1 MSGKNR
7 VRSDKERPRG
17 YNNRLRRFLWWSL
30 FVFISS
36 AVMIIDFFPAQVSVE
51 VGEPAN
57 EDIYF
62 NGNTTSYISDIR
74 TVMAEN
80 IAAAAVEPVYRIDNQ
95 PLTALIALIANNFS
109 QWAILAENKDMEQDA
124 KLDAAWRVLDLDRQA
139 WLTATEENQILR
151 LGKTAADIDK
161 MLLAVLQCNR
171 DQLNNIRAFLQNSI
185 MEIIQPGVTEDEL
198 VKAVAQIRSN
208 IEKAE
213 YDEQI
218 SALLLFS
225 YDRFAIA
232 ANKFYDGANT
242 ELARQE
248 AIAAVPPVS
257 ITVKTGELIVSKGS
271 LVNDLQ
277 IEALLGLGL
286 LQQGNRM
293 ISHIGIVVIIVM
305 FYVMLIMYA
314 RRYYPRTRGR
324 EANIVLIGV
333 LFNIILFAAKL
344 LSMIPS
350 ASSEFVLQIGFLLPV
365 AAMSMILTIL
375 LGQGIA
381 IFVTLFMSLCAG
393 MIFPGGVYCS
403 FVAVVGG
410 LMGVFCSGNVNQRG
424 QFVNASVYIAGVN
437 MVMITAVNLITEQSY
452 NIIAVGLGFGL
463 LNGLFSAILT
473 MGILPF
479 FESGFKITTSV
490 KLMELANS
498 NHPLLKRLMMEAP
511 GTYHHSVLVGNLA
524 ETAAD
529 AIGADPLL
537 VRVASYYH
545 DIGKIKRPIFFIE
558 NQQGHENPHDKL
570 QPSLSALIITSHV
583 KDGVDILR
591 EHKFPQEIIDAVK
604 MHHGTGLLSFFYN
617 KAKEAAEN
625 PDSVRKEDYCYG
637 GPLPSTKEMAL
648 VSLADSVQ
656 AAVKALNSDDNDLIE
671 QRVRSVINS
680 RIEEGQLNESPLTL
694 KDLEA
699 IVRTFAIV
707 LTGVNHS
714 RIEYPEQII
723 KQDTDN
729 KTDKKG
735 TEKRVNAANTP
746 KNSK

>member
-1 MSGKNR
+1 M
-7 VRSDKERPRG
+7 
-17 YNNRLRRFLWWSL
+17 
-30 FVFISS
+30 
-36 AVMIIDFFPAQVSVE
+36 
-51 VGEPAN
+51 
-57 EDIYF
+57 
-62 NGNTTSYISDIR
+62 
-74 TVMAEN
+74 
-80 IAAAAVEPVYRIDNQ
+80 
-95 PLTALIALIANNFS
+95 
-109 QWAILAENKDMEQDA
+109 
-124 KLDAAWRVLDLDRQA
+124 
-139 WLTATEENQILR
+139 
-151 LGKTAADIDK
+151 
-161 MLLAVLQCNR
+161 
-171 DQLNNIRAFLQNSI
+171 
-185 MEIIQPGVTEDEL
+185 
-198 VKAVAQIRSN
+198 
-208 IEKAE
+208 
-213 YDEQI
+213 
-218 SALLLFS
+218 LLFS